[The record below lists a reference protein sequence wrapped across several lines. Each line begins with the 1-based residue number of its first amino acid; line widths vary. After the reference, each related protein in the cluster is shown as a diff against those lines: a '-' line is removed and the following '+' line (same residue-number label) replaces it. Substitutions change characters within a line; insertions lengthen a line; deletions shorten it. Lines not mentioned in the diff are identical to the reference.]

1 MADLW
6 IEREELHYR
15 LRTRDLFC
23 ADLKADISKVDTEV
37 DDRAMRAGI
46 KANLSVELEKATA
59 ARVFEEDRLA
69 QVIAEI
75 AGITA
80 SLERDMAEKQ
90 GKKK

>member
-1 MADLW
+1 
-6 IEREELHYR
+6 
-15 LRTRDLFC
+15 
-23 ADLKADISKVDTEV
+23 
-37 DDRAMRAGI
+37 MRAGI